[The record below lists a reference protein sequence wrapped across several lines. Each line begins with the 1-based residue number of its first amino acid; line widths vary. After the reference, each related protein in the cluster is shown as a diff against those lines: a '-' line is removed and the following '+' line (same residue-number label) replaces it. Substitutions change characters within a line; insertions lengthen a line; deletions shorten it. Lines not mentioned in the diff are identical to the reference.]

1 MNINL
6 VSYGEGT
13 PVVFFHGWGFDHHV
27 WLPLILK
34 LSNQYQL
41 ILVDLPGFGLTPLMD
56 WSSFK
61 TQLLKQLPRQFS
73 LVGWSLGGLFAQR
86 LAIEASEQV
95 RSLMIIA
102 SSPCFIADSGWPAL
116 PKDVFTHFYK
126 KLSEDVEA
134 TLKEFINLQL
144 NKAKVQINIGIMPSQ
159 KALEAGLKILEEWDF
174 RQQLSQFN
182 KPTCFIFGRLD
193 PIAPVK
199 IMKEMQ
205 ILYPQFHYVFFKH
218 SAHMPFLSHMDL
230 FIDEFKRFIK

>member
-27 WLPLILK
+27 WLPLIPELGR
-34 LSNQYQL
+34 QYQL
-41 ILVDLPGFGLTPLMD
+41 ILVDLPGFGLTSMMD

-61 TQLLKQLPRQFS
+61 TQLLNQLPQQFA
-73 LVGWSLGGLFAQR
+73 VAGWSLGGLFAQR
-86 LAIEASEQV
+86 LAIETSERI

-102 SSPCFIADSGWPAL
+102 SSPCFMADHSWPAL
-116 PKDVFTHFYK
+116 SKDVFTHFYN
-126 KLSEDVEA
+126 KLSQDVEA
-134 TLKEFINLQL
+134 TLNDFINLQL
-144 NKAKVQINIGIMPSQ
+144 NKAKVPINIGKMPSQ
-159 KALEAGLKILEEWDF
+159 EALEAGLKILEEWDF
-174 RQQLSQFN
+174 RHPLSQLS
-182 KPTCFIFGRLD
+182 KSTCFIFGRLD

-199 IMKEMQ
+199 IMQKMQ
-205 ILYPQFHYVFFKH
+205 MLYPQFHYVLFKH